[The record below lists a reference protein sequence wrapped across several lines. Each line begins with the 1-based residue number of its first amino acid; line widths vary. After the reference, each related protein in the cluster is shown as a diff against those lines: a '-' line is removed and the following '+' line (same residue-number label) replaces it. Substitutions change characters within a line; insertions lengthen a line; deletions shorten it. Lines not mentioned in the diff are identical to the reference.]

1 MEYIIYISP
10 RAHSDIKQIEKAGRK
25 IDVRK
30 IKMFLS
36 ELTSTPRT
44 GTGTPEQLK
53 HYEGEVWSRRINQK
67 DRFVYEIFE
76 SSLTITIIQSYGHY
90 KDK

>member
-1 MEYIIYISP
+1 MEYLIYISP

-25 IDVRK
+25 IDVKK
-30 IKMFLS
+30 IKTFLS
-36 ELTSTPRT
+36 ELAITPRA

-76 SSLTITIIQSYGHY
+76 SNLTITIIQSLGHY
-90 KDK
+90 NDR